1 MDPHYLETIGPDRME
16 SLLIILFLLSTTCQ
30 ARPED
35 TWPIWGRVGDRSETV
50 AEQSVKSSS
59 SATTS
64 SGLLTSTAGIEP
76 TSTCRPPPVTLK
88 DGRWSWGRV
97 DDPPPTKRTTGPEF
111 ETIIPISTEPR
122 KAKLLAPTTE
132 LASSS
137 LSWHKATSPLSWT
150 LQDGRWSWGWVESKR
165 ERPS

>member
-1 MDPHYLETIGPDRME
+1 ME

-35 TWPIWGRVGDRSETV
+35 TWPIWGRVGDRSEAV

-64 SGLLTSTAGIEP
+64 SGLLTSTAGKEP
-76 TSTCRPPPVTLK
+76 TSTCRSTPVTLK

-97 DDPPPTKRTTGPEF
+97 DDPPPTTKRTTGPEF
-111 ETIIPISTEPR
+111 ETKIPISTESR
-122 KAKLLAPTTE
+122 QAKLLALTTE
-132 LASSS
+132 LASSP
-137 LSWHKATSPLSWT
+137 LSWTSKALSSSTSPLSWT
-150 LQDGRWSWGWVESKR
+150 LQDGRWSWGWVETKT

>member
-1 MDPHYLETIGPDRME
+1 ME

-35 TWPIWGRVGDRSETV
+35 TWPIWGRVGDRSEAV
-50 AEQSVKSSS
+50 AEQSVTSLPSSS
-59 SATTS
+59 SA
-64 SGLLTSTAGIEP
+64 SGLLTSTAGIQP
-76 TSTCRPPPVTLK
+76 TSTSRSTPVTLE

-97 DDPPPTKRTTGPEF
+97 DDPPPTTKRTTGPEF

-122 KAKLLAPTTE
+122 QAKLLAPTTE

-137 LSWHKATSPLSWT
+137 LSWHKAISSSTSPLSWT
-150 LQDGRWSWGWVESKR
+150 LQDGRWSWGWVETKT